1 MKGVQE
7 QSGGSGAAG
16 NHYMIRPRYPAGY
29 SENLAPVRMFSAK
42 VSKRLAASFPGGAMN
57 LIWDLRF
64 AIGIDIGI
72 ILLYLVE
79 RNRGD

>member
-1 MKGVQE
+1 
-7 QSGGSGAAG
+7 
-16 NHYMIRPRYPAGY
+16 
-29 SENLAPVRMFSAK
+29 MFSAK

-72 ILLYLVE
+72 ILLYLE
-79 RNRGD
+79 SPKFSRHAGLDLASRTFNLSKRHWIPAFAGMTTWNLCIQ